1 MKIVTTNTIKS
12 DNFAKSGKNDMSG
25 SVETSDKGEIADG
38 EKSLVKF
45 HVR

>member
-1 MKIVTTNTIKS
+1 MKIATTNTIKS
-12 DNFAKSGKNDMSG
+12 DTFAKSAENDMSG

-38 EKSLVKF
+38 RKSPVKF